1 MKIEVV
7 FAKPRETLVACLSLN
22 SGAKV
27 YEALEA
33 VKKLNGFESFGSD
46 GNTYGVFG
54 SEVMLEEVLK
64 EGDRLEIYRPLQCDP
79 KELRRRRQ
87 KRGEKRHP
95 RNSFA
100 RSAIM
105 RPRTPT
111 SWPGT

>member
-7 FAKPRETLVACLSLN
+7 FARPRDTLVACLSLN

-33 VKKLNGFESFGSD
+33 VKKLKDFDSFESDS
-46 GNTYGVFG
+46 NTYGIFG
-54 SEVMLEEVLK
+54 SEVTLEEVLK

-87 KRGEKRHP
+87 KTRG
-95 RNSFA
+95 
-100 RSAIM
+100 I
-105 RPRTPT
+105 
-111 SWPGT
+111 

>member
-7 FAKPRETLVACLSLN
+7 FAKPRDTLVACLSLN

-33 VKKLNGFESFGSD
+33 VKNLHGFDLSGSD
-46 GNTYGVFG
+46 SNSYGIFG
-54 SEVMLEEVLK
+54 SEVTLEEVLR

-87 KRGEKRHP
+87 KRGG
-95 RNSFA
+95 S
-100 RSAIM
+100 S
-105 RPRTPT
+105 
-111 SWPGT
+111 